1 MDIGDRKQ
9 ALKNELSGIL
19 ERSRYI
25 ENQRQARDDAVD
37 RLTRA
42 EALAVA
48 ATLDE
53 MLNWIPSLRVETNRQ
68 AAATAIAITAS
79 VTGED
84 SVSASGLVS
93 ISGDLLTT
101 EFEALEAADYVL
113 LDDFTGDAK
122 PIDSRERLV
131 EGLFDSFTQSYRRRY
146 EFVLSDTA
154 ARDKVL
160 LTETVFDKN

>member
-1 MDIGDRKQ
+1 MDIGDKKQ
-9 ALKNELSGIL
+9 ALKDELSAIL

-25 ENQRQARDDAVD
+25 ENQRQARNAAVD

-79 VTGED
+79 ITGED
-84 SVSASGLVS
+84 SISDHVADASWGV
-93 ISGDLLTT
+93 
-101 EFEALEAADYVL
+101 A
-113 LDDFTGDAK
+113 
-122 PIDSRERLV
+122 
-131 EGLFDSFTQSYRRRY
+131 
-146 EFVLSDTA
+146 
-154 ARDKVL
+154 
-160 LTETVFDKN
+160 